1 MFVQIFMI
9 VQLEPE
15 EYTVCPAPLP
25 QEAGHALQEQCISST
40 SRLLA
45 ANLYLKKNKKINFK
59 EGGICI
65 VSGFLCISEAFYQL
79 GAVHCRNMLTGQSSC
94 STCCEYTIIQNQ
106 IMKFRI
112 KFHEDFK
119 VVPDY

>member
-1 MFVQIFMI
+1 MFFILNLVCHFQENNQWLFMFVQIFMI

-45 ANLYLKKNKKINFK
+45 ANLYLKKNKKSILKRVEF
-59 EGGICI
+59 
-65 VSGFLCISEAFYQL
+65 V
-79 GAVHCRNMLTGQSSC
+79 
-94 STCCEYTIIQNQ
+94 
-106 IMKFRI
+106 
-112 KFHEDFK
+112 
-119 VVPDY
+119 